1 MTKQDKVYSV
11 NEIFTSIEGEGIR
24 TGFLSTF
31 VRFNGCN
38 LACGYCDTKYAQEP
52 QESNMSLHDILEAV
66 SQSGCGRVTLTGG
79 EPLFRGYMQELI
91 QELSWLS
98 YHVNIETNGSIILPD
113 CVTLPGVFVTMDWKC
128 PSSGQNGSMKS
139 ENLKKLTLVDVLK
152 FVVATEEDLAEFKRI
167 YEQNLVC
174 TYVLSPVFGAIEPK
188 ALVEFIKE
196 NKMNNAMVQVQLHKI
211 IWDPNERGV

>member
-38 LACGYCDTKYAQEP
+38 LACGYCDTKYAQKP
-52 QESNMSLHDILEAV
+52 QEPNMSLHDILEAV

-91 QELSWLS
+91 QELSWLG

-128 PSSGQNGSMKS
+128 PSSGMLGSMLES
-139 ENLKKLTLVDVLK
+139 NLKKLTYNDVLK
-152 FVVATEEDLAEFKRI
+152 FVVATKEDLEEFKRI
-167 YEQNLVC
+167 YNMDLIC
-174 TYVLSPVFGAIEPK
+174 TYVLSPVYGQIEPK
-188 ALVEFIKE
+188 ELVQFVKDNMLE
-196 NKMNNAMVQVQLHKI
+196 NTMVQVQLHKI
-211 IWDPNERGV
+211 IWNPDERGV

>member
-24 TGFLSTF
+24 TGFLSIF

-52 QESNMSLHDILEAV
+52 QEPNMSLQDILEAV

-91 QELSWLS
+91 QELSWLG

-128 PSSGQNGSMKS
+128 PSSGQNGNMKS
-139 ENLKKLTLVDVLK
+139 ENLKKLALVDVLK

-167 YEQNLVC
+167 YEQDLVC

>member
-52 QESNMSLHDILEAV
+52 QEPNMSCNDILEAV

-91 QELSWLS
+91 QELSWLG

-139 ENLKKLTLVDVLK
+139 ENLKKLALVDVLK

-167 YEQNLVC
+167 YEQDLVC

>member
-52 QESNMSLHDILEAV
+52 QEPNMSLHDILEAV

-91 QELSWLS
+91 QELSWLG

-128 PSSGQNGSMKS
+128 PSSGQNGSMKL
-139 ENLKKLTLVDVLK
+139 ENLKKLALVDVLK

-167 YEQNLVC
+167 YEQDLVC

>member
-52 QESNMSLHDILEAV
+52 QEPNMSLHDILEAV

-128 PSSGQNGSMKS
+128 PSSGMLGSMLES
-139 ENLKKLTLVDVLK
+139 NLKKLTYNDVLK
-152 FVVATEEDLAEFKRI
+152 FVVATKEDLEEFKRI
-167 YEQNLVC
+167 YNMDLIC
-174 TYVLSPVFGAIEPK
+174 TYVLSPVYGQIEPK
-188 ALVEFIKE
+188 ELVQFVKDNMFE
-196 NKMNNAMVQVQLHKI
+196 NTMVQVQLHKI
-211 IWDPNERGV
+211 IWNPHERGV

>member
-91 QELSWLS
+91 QELSWRS

-113 CVTLPGVFVTMDWKC
+113 CITLPGVFVTMDWKC
-128 PSSGQNGSMKS
+128 PSSGQSGSMKS
-139 ENLKKLTLVDVLK
+139 ENLKKLALVDVLK

-167 YEQNLVC
+167 YEQELVC

-196 NKMNNAMVQVQLHKI
+196 NKMNTAMVQVQLHKI

>member
-52 QESNMSLHDILEAV
+52 QEPNMSLQDILEAV

-91 QELSWLS
+91 QELSWLG

-128 PSSGQNGSMKS
+128 PSSGQNGNMKS
-139 ENLKKLTLVDVLK
+139 ENLKKLALVDVLK

-167 YEQNLVC
+167 YEQDLVC
-174 TYVLSPVFGAIEPK
+174 TYVLSPVFGAIEQK
-188 ALVEFIKE
+188 L
-196 NKMNNAMVQVQLHKI
+196 
-211 IWDPNERGV
+211 G

>member
-52 QESNMSLHDILEAV
+52 QEPNMSLHDIIEAV

-91 QELSWLS
+91 QELSWLG

-139 ENLKKLTLVDVLK
+139 ENLKNLTLVDVLK

>member
-52 QESNMSLHDILEAV
+52 QEPNMSLHDILEAV

-91 QELSWLS
+91 QELSWLG
-98 YHVNIETNGSIILPD
+98 YHVNIETNGSIIFPD

-139 ENLKKLTLVDVLK
+139 ENLKNLTLVDVLK

>member
-52 QESNMSLHDILEAV
+52 QEPNMSLQDILEAV

-91 QELSWLS
+91 QELSWLG

-128 PSSGQNGSMKS
+128 PSSGMLGSMLES
-139 ENLKKLTLVDVLK
+139 NLKKLTYNDVLK
-152 FVVATEEDLAEFKRI
+152 FVVATKEDLEEFKRI
-167 YEQNLVC
+167 YNMDLIC
-174 TYVLSPVFGAIEPK
+174 TYVLSPVYGQIEPK
-188 ALVEFIKE
+188 ELVQFVKDNMFE
-196 NKMNNAMVQVQLHKI
+196 NTMVQVQLHKI
-211 IWDPNERGV
+211 IWNPDERGV

>member
-52 QESNMSLHDILEAV
+52 QEPNMSLHDILEAV

-91 QELSWLS
+91 QELSWRS

-113 CVTLPGVFVTMDWKC
+113 YITLPGVFVTMDWKC

-139 ENLKKLTLVDVLK
+139 ENLKKLALVDVLK

-167 YEQNLVC
+167 YEQELVC

-196 NKMNNAMVQVQLHKI
+196 NKMNTAMVQVQLHKI

>member
-52 QESNMSLHDILEAV
+52 QEPNMSLQDILEAV

-91 QELSWLS
+91 QELSWLG
-98 YHVNIETNGSIILPD
+98 YYVNIETNGSIILPD
-113 CVTLPGVFVTMDWKC
+113 CVTLPEVFVTMDWKC

-139 ENLKKLTLVDVLK
+139 ENLKKLALVDVLK

-167 YEQNLVC
+167 YEQDLVC

>member
-52 QESNMSLHDILEAV
+52 REPNMSLHDILEAV

-91 QELSWLS
+91 QELSWRS

-113 CVTLPGVFVTMDWKC
+113 YITLPGVFVTMDWKC
-128 PSSGQNGSMKS
+128 PSSGQSGSMKS

-167 YEQNLVC
+167 CEQELVC

-196 NKMNNAMVQVQLHKI
+196 NKINNAMVQVQLHKI